1 MQKQTPRKTYAFVGD
16 GETEQWYLQML
27 KKNETNLTVKGPKDK
42 TPAAILKSKYKML
55 QTDPNLKRKVV
66 FIGGH

>member
-27 KKNETNLTVKGPKDK
+27 KKNETNLTVTIKPELPQDK
-42 TPAAILKSKYKML
+42 SIEDQWGTG
-55 QTDPNLKRKVV
+55 TDSLFCTISTVG
-66 FIGGH
+66 FH

>member
-27 KKNETNLTVKGPKDK
+27 KKNETAVYD
-42 TPAAILKSKYKML
+42 
-55 QTDPNLKRKVV
+55 
-66 FIGGH
+66 GGTT